1 MILLLWICVAQ
12 IQATP
17 ATAEHTISGFA
28 QGTSYQ
34 IKYYSDKVIHQ
45 REVDSILNV
54 IDISMSLYRD
64 NSLLNRFN
72 NAETFFVR
80 MDPHMQAVVK
90 ESFRIYEL
98 TNGFFDISVFPL
110 VALWG
115 FGPNGFDKVPT
126 DQQIDS
132 VRRYVGMGK
141 LFMDG
146 ELLYKLDPRTQ
157 IDVNGIAQGYTV
169 DVLATYFLAAGVDDF
184 IIELG
189 GEIRTHGWKPDGD
202 FKIMLDEQTD
212 VDPRFD
218 RPVLVLRDKAVTT
231 SSIREKNYRVGD
243 RIVSH
248 HIDPVLGKPI
258 SNTNRS
264 VTVIAET
271 AMLADALDNYLMYLE
286 PQQAV
291 AFVETLPEVE
301 MCIYYQDNNQIKVLH
316 SSGFNNYLYN

>member
-1 MILLLWICVAQ
+1 MLILWICCMR
-12 IQATP
+12 IHATP
-17 ATAEHTISGFA
+17 SATEHTMSGFA

-34 IKYYSDKVIHQ
+34 IKYFSEKLIHQ

-54 IDISMSLYRD
+54 IDVSMSLYRR

-72 NAETFFVR
+72 DPNVTSVI
-80 MDPHMQAVVK
+80 MDPHMEAVVK
-90 ESFRIYEL
+90 ESFKVYEL

-115 FGPNGFDKVPT
+115 FGPNGFDKVPS
-126 DQQIDS
+126 QEQIDS
-132 VRRYVGMGK
+132 VRHYVGMDK
-141 LFMDG
+141 LAVD
-146 ELLYKLDPRTQ
+146 ENVLYKLHPRVQ

-169 DVLATYFLAAGVDDF
+169 DVLADYFLSAGIGDF

-189 GEIRTHGWKPDGD
+189 GEIRTSGRKPDGD
-202 FKIMLDEQTD
+202 FKIMLDERTD
-212 VDPRFD
+212 NHLRFNQ
-218 RPVLVLRDKAVTT
+218 PVLILRDKAVTT

-243 RIVSH
+243 RVVSH
-248 HIDPVLGKPI
+248 HIDPVQGKPI
-258 SNTNRS
+258 ANTNRS

-301 MCIYYQDNNQIKVLH
+301 MCIYYQENNQIKVLY
-316 SSGFNNYLYN
+316 SSGFNNYLYH